1 MGNQPGDIKYKGGYN
16 RRLVWTRQDPPSSLS
31 SIYMTRE
38 RNNKPTLILCP
49 VGVLQNWINT
59 VRMVLG
65 PLLGLKVFYG
75 SSVHTGDQIR

>member
-1 MGNQPGDIKYKGGYN
+1 
-16 RRLVWTRQDPPSSLS
+16 
-31 SIYMTRE
+31 MTRE